1 MSLPNI
7 GDRSIMRPSVQRGF
21 GGLNHNK
28 SAGDGE
34 IYWMQNM
41 SSREYPLLTQRG
53 HRGDAGFINCLG
65 STGEVLFGAAWE
77 GVSENN
83 PGFMYQSGN
92 NYYKGYLPGGKKQFA
107 VMNGMVFIFPDKR
120 YYDIAADSL
129 RPMGITYTLSTDSSH
144 SRSLWFMNGTYAG
157 VEAKANTL
165 YRAENWTFSPG
176 DAVTISGCVIH
187 PENNKTAIV
196 REVEPGFLR
205 FDENTFTLD
214 STLQYTA
221 GAEGLPAGTY
231 HFENGQ
237 FTLSA
242 ALSEGDTLTW
252 NGTGLDAVIG
262 GVSST
267 VTVTEGSAGEALVF
281 ADIPTNYGETA
292 TITVSRSIPDLD
304 FICVNENRL
313 WGCKGDT
320 IYASALGDPFN
331 FNVFEGLAT
340 DSWQSST
347 QGVGDFT
354 ACVSYGGYPI
364 FFKEDTIIKVQGD
377 KPSNFQWTMSSRFGV
392 KAGCEKS
399 LAVAGETLFYLSPA
413 GICAYNGG
421 SPRIISDALGVNKQ
435 WWDAAAGSDGILYY
449 VSMCDQAPPG
459 EGDADRRRFDLF
471 VYDTRYGVWTREDD
485 LKVTSFAYVRDFYHK
500 AGALYGSVESGVT
513 AGYCIVLLRPYDPT
527 QGWDNP
533 ISWSVEFADMVRY
546 YETTDSMSQNKKGLL
561 RLQLR
566 CELAQGATIKAY
578 VMYDSDGV
586 WHEIGTVTGE
596 TGGSPKRSY
605 NLPMIL
611 RRCDHFRL
619 KLTGTGESVIYS
631 LTEVRYAGSQLQGG
645 SVQIGPGQ

>member
-65 STGEVLFGAAWE
+65 STGDVLFGAAWE
-77 GVSENN
+77 GYSANN
-83 PGFMYQSGN
+83 PNFHFESGN
-92 NYYKGYLPGGKKQFA
+92 NYNKGYLSGGKKQFA
-107 VMNGMVFIFPDKR
+107 VMNGMVFIFPDKM
-120 YYDIAADSL
+120 YYSIAADQLASMQ
-129 RPMGITYTLSTDSSH
+129 RYKNVNNPQ
-144 SRSLWFMNGTYAG
+144 FKNGTYAG
-157 VEAKANTL
+157 VAANANTL
-165 YRAENWTFSPG
+165 YKSGAAWSYAPG
-176 DAVTISGCVIH
+176 DAVTISGCVTH
-187 PENNKTAIV
+187 PENNKTVIV
-196 REVEPGFLR
+196 REVEGDYLR
-205 FDENTFTLD
+205 FYENTFTLD
-214 STLQYTA
+214 STLRYTA
-221 GAEGLPAGTY
+221 GADGLPAGTY

-237 FTLSA
+237 FTLSTD
-242 ALSEGDTLTW
+242 LSEGDTLTW

-267 VTVTEGSAGEALVF
+267 VTVTTGSAGETLVF
-281 ADIPTNYGETA
+281 ADIPTDYTENR
-292 TITVSRSIPDLD
+292 TISVNFYVPDLD
-304 FICVNENRL
+304 YVCVHENRL

-331 FNVFEGLAT
+331 FNVFDGLAT
-340 DSWQSST
+340 DSWQSGT
-347 QGVGDFT
+347 QGVGSFT
-354 ACVSYGGYPI
+354 GCISYGGYPI

-421 SPRIISDALGVNKQ
+421 SPRIISDALGVNTQ
-435 WWDAAAGSDGILYY
+435 WWDAAAGSDGICYY
-449 VSMCDQAPPG
+449 ISMSDEATPDD
-459 EGDADRRRFDLF
+459 EEDEDNRRFDLF
-471 VYDTRYGVWTREDD
+471 VYDTRYGIWAREDD

-586 WHEIGTVTGE
+586 WKEIGTITGE